1 MVVIFGIRHRYEP
14 QGLITT
20 ESDAFKRYL
29 KKFDEQETVIEKHQA
44 RVKELKAELA
54 KHEKALK
61 DFAET
66 AKAE

>member
-1 MVVIFGIRHRYEP
+1 M
-14 QGLITT
+14 
-20 ESDAFKRYL
+20 K
-29 KKFDEQETVIEKHQA
+29 QETEIEKHQA
-44 RVKELKAELA
+44 RIKELKLELA